1 MVRNER
7 SFRFTSIS
15 CNLSTVF
22 SGIMLPAAEAG
33 VGEAK
38 SGYHRLL
45 IGIERDAVNTASRR
59 RLPPA
64 LAVMVLLE

>member
-1 MVRNER
+1 
-7 SFRFTSIS
+7 
-15 CNLSTVF
+15 
-22 SGIMLPAAEAG
+22 MLPAAEAG